1 MHRTRHFL
9 LSLVSTLVFAIIP
22 PALLGGS
29 SNTVEYVGG
38 TVKSIPANS
47 IGSFD
52 FNNGKRMRF
61 NYGGIAVYQ
70 LEYDQIT
77 GTDISKAEGHHIL
90 HKIPVPVF
98 NPNKRKETLSVHF
111 KDEAGVAGTLNFEL
125 AAEEA
130 DHVCHMIDIMKA
142 GPQNV
147 LSSQSSDWWGDKYW
161 KTNRNKDA
169 WEAANPPNSQAA
181 ANAPSAT
188 K

>member
-1 MHRTRHFL
+1 MNRTRQFL
-9 LSLVSTLVFAIIP
+9 LSALVFAIIP
-22 PALLGGS
+22 PALMGGS

-38 TVKSIPANS
+38 TVKSIPANT

-52 FNNGKRMRF
+52 FNNGKQMRF
-61 NYGGIAVYQ
+61 NYGGIAAYE

-77 GTDISKAEGHHIL
+77 GTDISKADGHHIL

-98 NPNKRKETLSVHF
+98 NPNKKKETLSVHF
-111 KDEAGVAGTLNFEL
+111 KDEAGATGTLNFEL

-130 DHVCHMIDIMKA
+130 DHVRNMIAIMKA

-147 LSSQSSDWWGDKYW
+147 LSSQSSNDWWGDKYW
-161 KTNRNKDA
+161 KTNRNKGA
-169 WEAANPPNSQAA
+169 WEAGNPANSQSA
-181 ANAPSAT
+181 ANTPSAT